1 MIEITEV
8 HNVSQA
14 IRDAV
19 APVFLLTGIGSIL
32 NVVTSR
38 LARAIDRARAINH
51 MKLAQRALCKLEL
64 DIVVT
69 RIRWLR
75 RAIGL
80 LTLAAL
86 SVCVSIVTLFVSVK
100 SGVNIQLVVMWSFVI
115 SMSSVILALIC
126 FLTEILLTSREVI
139 VESSVK

>member
-8 HNVSQA
+8 QNVSEA
-14 IRDAV
+14 IRNAV

-51 MKLAQRALCKLEL
+51 MSVTQRALCKQEL
-64 DIVVT
+64 DIVVM
-69 RIRWLR
+69 RVRWLR
-75 RAIGL
+75 RAIAL

-86 SVCVSIVTLFVSVK
+86 SVCVSIVSLFVSVK
-100 SGVNIQLVVMWSFVI
+100 SGVNIPLLVMWSFVI
-115 SMSSVILALIC
+115 SMGSVICALIC
-126 FLTEILLTSREVI
+126 FLAEIFLTSREVI